1 MPSILKRTVLSS
13 LIFSGTVVQRG
24 NSMEPNLRPSENPDT
39 RALAG
44 MHGLA
49 VRALLRSVLLAGVG
63 WLAIAVLVDVARPAA
78 AAPVR
83 RSSGIVTGTASVV
96 DFSEAAN
103 SPDARTP
110 PPANPRIA
118 AFERREHPTLP
129 SRPTSGTRKVPPGAA
144 VPHLA
149 PAVASTFD
157 GISEAGC
164 SGCGVPPDPNAATS
178 GTEIVELVNTFIQ
191 VTDTTGAVLC
201 GGGVTLNRLLRSTD
215 GLTDPRVQ
223 FDNVHQRFSLVVTV
237 APASTSATPA
247 MWVAASD
254 SVDAC
259 GTWRVYRLTFSGD
272 PFPAGTFL
280 DFPMLGQDTNTLLV
294 STRNLTPT
302 GRNFTVYGLP
312 KATIY
317 AGSPVSFST
326 FNVPSLTA
334 PVTNAGQPMIS
345 SPVSFFLAAVPG
357 TGYRLFRLTNGGGS
371 GATLTQTTIRS
382 PFKAPTR
389 EANQPGTSSTVDSS
403 DGNILASPYF
413 DGTSI
418 WFTHAFDFVG
428 FPTVRY
434 GAVNVSTNT
443 VATAMAFRSGTSDD
457 FNPSLAVGLGPSGT
471 SVFVNWAFTDA
482 PAGTAT
488 SDVIDMLP
496 AGQPIANLIG
506 TGAVYA
512 AGSTTSQTRFGDFSS
527 VSVDPQVPGGTCAVA
542 TQQYFSAGGTWNTRL
557 ARVGNCQPPV
567 LVPDVRNDRLAEAG
581 QVLAAAGLSV
591 GQVTNVLD
599 HTCNNIGTVLRQNPN
614 PGTPVQAGS
623 AVRLSIGQRPPPP
636 FQCP

>member
-1 MPSILKRTVLSS
+1 MVADTPAIV
-13 LIFSGTVVQRG
+13 GT
-24 NSMEPNLRPSENPDT
+24 
-39 RALAG
+39 
-44 MHGLA
+44 HGLT
-49 VRALLRSVLLAGVG
+49 VRTLLRSVALAGVG
-63 WLAIAVLVDVARPAA
+63 WLAIAALVDVVRPAV
-78 AAPVR
+78 AAPAR
-83 RSSGIVTGTASVV
+83 RSGGVGIATASVV

-144 VPHLA
+144 APRLA
-149 PAVASTFD
+149 PAVSSSFD

-191 VTDTTGAVLC
+191 VTDTSGAVLC

-223 FDNVHQRFSLVVTV
+223 FDNVHQRFSLAVTV

-254 SVDAC
+254 TVDAC
-259 GTWRVYRLTFSGD
+259 GTWRVYRLTFHGS

-280 DFPMLGQDTNTLLV
+280 DFPMLGQDRNALLV

-302 GRNFTVYGLP
+302 GRNFTVYGVP
-312 KATIY
+312 KAAIY
-317 AGSPVSFST
+317 AGAPVSFST

-334 PVTNAGQPMIS
+334 PVINAGQPMIS
-345 SPVSFFLAAVPG
+345 SPVSFFLASVPG

-382 PFKAPTR
+382 PFNAPTR

-428 FPTVRY
+428 FPTIRY

-443 VATAMAFRSGTSDD
+443 VATAMAFRSATSDD
-457 FNPSLAVGLGPSGT
+457 FNPSLAVGLGSSGT
-471 SVFVNWAFTDA
+471 TVYLNWAFTDA

-506 TGAVYA
+506 SGAVYA
-512 AGSTTSQTRFGDFSS
+512 AGSITSQTRFGDFSS
-527 VSVDPQVPGGTCAVA
+527 VSVDPQVPGGACAVIA
-542 TQQYFSAGGTWNTRL
+542 QQYFSSSGSWNTRL
-557 ARVGNCQPPV
+557 ARVGGCQPSV
-567 LVPDVRNDRLAEAG
+567 LVPDVRNDRLAQAG
-581 QVLAAAGLSV
+581 QVLAAAGLTV
-591 GQVTNVLD
+591 GQVASVLD
-599 HTCNNIGTVLRQNPN
+599 PTCNNIGTVVRQNPH
-614 PGTPVQAGS
+614 PGTPVLAGS
-623 AVRLSIGQRPPPP
+623 AVNLSIGRPPRPP
-636 FQCP
+636 FECP

>member
-1 MPSILKRTVLSS
+1 VVADTPAIV
-13 LIFSGTVVQRG
+13 GT
-24 NSMEPNLRPSENPDT
+24 
-39 RALAG
+39 
-44 MHGLA
+44 HGLT
-49 VRALLRSVLLAGVG
+49 VRTLLRSVVLAGVG
-63 WLAIAVLVDVARPAA
+63 WLAIAALVDVPRPAA
-78 AAPVR
+78 AAPAR
-83 RSSGIVTGTASVV
+83 RSGGVGIATASVV

-144 VPHLA
+144 APRLA
-149 PAVASTFD
+149 PAVSSSFD

-191 VTDTTGAVLC
+191 VTDTSGAVLC

-223 FDNVHQRFSLVVTV
+223 FDNVHQRFSLAVTV
-237 APASTSATPA
+237 TPASNSATPA

-259 GTWRVYRLTFSGD
+259 GTWRVYRLTFHGS

-280 DFPMLGQDTNTLLV
+280 DFPMLGQDRNALLV

-302 GRNFTVYGLP
+302 GRNFTVYGVP
-312 KATIY
+312 KAAIY
-317 AGSPVSFST
+317 AGAPVSFST

-334 PVTNAGQPMIS
+334 PVINAGQPMIP
-345 SPVSFFLAAVPG
+345 SPVSFFLASVPG

-382 PFKAPTR
+382 PFNAPTR

-428 FPTVRY
+428 FPTIRY

-443 VATAMAFRSGTSDD
+443 VATAMAFRSATSDD
-457 FNPSLAVGLGPSGT
+457 FNPSLAVGLGSSGT
-471 SVFVNWAFTDA
+471 TVYLNWAFTDA
-482 PAGTAT
+482 PAGTPT
-488 SDVIDMLP
+488 SDVIDMPP

-506 TGAVYA
+506 SGAVYA
-512 AGSTTSQTRFGDFSS
+512 AGSITSQTRFGDFSS
-527 VSVDPQVPGGTCAVA
+527 VSVDPQVPGGACAVIA
-542 TQQYFSAGGTWNTRL
+542 QQYFSSSGSWNTRL
-557 ARVGNCQPPV
+557 ARVGGCQPSV

-581 QVLAAAGLSV
+581 QVLAAAGLTV
-591 GQVTNVLD
+591 GQVSSVLD
-599 HTCNNIGTVLRQNPN
+599 PTCNNIGTVLRQNPH
-614 PGTPVQAGS
+614 PGTPVLAGS
-623 AVRLSIGQRPPPP
+623 AVNLSIGRPPRPP
-636 FQCP
+636 FECP

>member
-1 MPSILKRTVLSS
+1 MVADTPAIV
-13 LIFSGTVVQRG
+13 GT
-24 NSMEPNLRPSENPDT
+24 
-39 RALAG
+39 
-44 MHGLA
+44 HGLT
-49 VRALLRSVLLAGVG
+49 VRTLLRSVVLAGVG
-63 WLAIAVLVDVARPAA
+63 WLAIAALVDVARPAT
-78 AAPVR
+78 AAPAR
-83 RSSGIVTGTASVV
+83 RSGGVGIATASVV

-144 VPHLA
+144 APRLA
-149 PAVASTFD
+149 PAVSSSFD

-191 VTDTTGAVLC
+191 VTDTSGAVLC

-223 FDNVHQRFSLVVTV
+223 FDNVHQRFSLAVTV
-237 APASTSATPA
+237 APASKSATPA

-254 SVDAC
+254 TVDAC
-259 GTWRVYRLTFSGD
+259 GTWRVYRLTFHGS

-280 DFPMLGQDTNTLLV
+280 DFPMLGQDTNALLI

-302 GRNFTVYGLP
+302 SRNFAVFGLP
-312 KATIY
+312 KAAIY
-317 AGSPVSFST
+317 AGAPVNFST
-326 FNVPSLTA
+326 FNAPSLTA

-382 PFKAPTR
+382 PFNAPTR

-428 FPTVRY
+428 FPTIRY

-443 VATAMAFRSGTSDD
+443 VVTAMAFRSATSDD

-471 SVFVNWAFTDA
+471 TVYLNWAFTDA

-488 SDVIDMLP
+488 SDVVDMVP
-496 AGQPIANLIG
+496 SGQPIANLIG

-512 AGSTTSQTRFGDFSS
+512 AGSITSQTRFGDFSS
-527 VSVDPQVPGGTCAVA
+527 VSVDPQVPGGACAVIA
-542 TQQYFSAGGTWNTRL
+542 QQYFSSSGSWNTRL
-557 ARVGNCQPPV
+557 ARVGGCQPSV

-581 QVLAAAGLSV
+581 QVLAAAGLTV
-591 GQVTNVLD
+591 GQVSSVLD
-599 HTCNNIGTVLRQNPN
+599 PTCNNIGSVLRQNPH
-614 PGTPVQAGS
+614 PGTPVLAGS
-623 AVRLSIGQRPPPP
+623 AVNLSIGRPPRPP
-636 FQCP
+636 FECP

>member
-1 MPSILKRTVLSS
+1 VVADTPAIV
-13 LIFSGTVVQRG
+13 GT
-24 NSMEPNLRPSENPDT
+24 
-39 RALAG
+39 
-44 MHGLA
+44 HGLT
-49 VRALLRSVLLAGVG
+49 VRTLLRSVVLAGVG
-63 WLAIAVLVDVARPAA
+63 WLAIAALVDVARPAA
-78 AAPVR
+78 AAPAR
-83 RSSGIVTGTASVV
+83 RSGGVGIANASVV

-118 AFERREHPTLP
+118 VFERREHPTLP

-144 VPHLA
+144 APRLA
-149 PAVASTFD
+149 PAVSSSFD

-191 VTDTTGAVLC
+191 VTDTSGAVLC

-223 FDNVHQRFSLVVTV
+223 FDNVHQRFSLAVTV
-237 APASTSATPA
+237 APASKSATPA

-254 SVDAC
+254 TVDAC
-259 GTWRVYRLTFSGD
+259 GTWRVYRLTFHGS

-280 DFPMLGQDTNTLLV
+280 DFPMLGQDRNALLV

-302 GRNFTVYGLP
+302 GRNFTVYGVP
-312 KATIY
+312 KAAIY
-317 AGSPVSFST
+317 AGAPVSFST

-334 PVTNAGQPMIS
+334 PVINAGQPMIP
-345 SPVSFFLAAVPG
+345 SPVSFFLASVPG

-382 PFKAPTR
+382 PFNAPTR

-428 FPTVRY
+428 FPTIRY

-443 VATAMAFRSGTSDD
+443 VATAMAFRSATSDD
-457 FNPSLAVGLGPSGT
+457 FNPSLAVGLGSSGT
-471 SVFVNWAFTDA
+471 TVYLNWAFTDA

-527 VSVDPQVPGGTCAVA
+527 VSVDPQVPGGACAVVA
-542 TQQYFSAGGTWNTRL
+542 QQYFSSSGSWNTRL
-557 ARVGNCQPPV
+557 ARVGGCQPSV

-581 QVLAAAGLSV
+581 QVLAAAGLTV
-591 GQVTNVLD
+591 GQVSSVLD
-599 HTCNNIGTVLRQNPN
+599 PTCNNIGTVVRQNPHS
-614 PGTPVQAGS
+614 GTPVLAGS
-623 AVRLSIGQRPPPP
+623 AVNLSIGRPPRPP
-636 FQCP
+636 FECP